1 MIRYLTW
8 IALLLAPLLSATAC
22 RADEVRLEYRGRLGE
37 VREYGL
43 ALDVRGERKSYGE
56 SRPVRIRAQFHL
68 REEVIGVE
76 REGVFWMR
84 VSGQVVDVRDPTGTL
99 ASGRYNRWPEM
110 KVRVD
115 PRGRLLAASLAADR
129 PAPGPP
135 QRGFASLMSR
145 IPAVIM
151 PSGPVAVGTSWESDE
166 MGGHQENR
174 LLSLGGAG
182 GRIAHIAGSGQVPL
196 SLREESRGLGVA
208 VDLTG
213 VQNRESELDFLVER
227 GLVLRHRGEMSLATK
242 EEVALELPEGG
253 QRFLLESD
261 LRISFDLR
269 LLKVDG
275 APVSLESGGTL

>member
-1 MIRYLTW
+1 MIRYLIG
-8 IALLLAPLLSATAC
+8 IALLLAPLLSASPC

-43 ALDVRGERKSYGE
+43 ALDVRGERTSHGE
-56 SRPVRIRAQFHL
+56 SRPVRVLAQLHL
-68 REEVIGVE
+68 REEVIGIE
-76 REGVFWMR
+76 RDGVFWMR
-84 VSGQVVDVRDPTGTL
+84 VRGEIVDVRDPTGTL
-99 ASGRYNRWPEM
+99 ASGRYSRWPEM

-115 PRGRLLAASLAADR
+115 PRGRLLSATLAADR

-145 IPAVIM
+145 IPTVIV
-151 PSGPVAVGTSWESDE
+151 PSGPVAVGTSWEWDE

-182 GRIAHIAGSGQVPL
+182 GRIAHIAGSGRVPL
-196 SLREESRGLGVA
+196 SLGEESPALGVT
-208 VDLTG
+208 VELTG
-213 VQNRESELDFLVER
+213 MQNRESQLDLLVER

-242 EEVALELPEGG
+242 EEVALELPEGEP
-253 QRFLLESD
+253 RFLLESD

-269 LLKVDG
+269 LLEVDG
-275 APVSLESGGTL
+275 APLDPELRGNL